1 MLCKNCG
8 KELPIAGKFCPFC
21 GAATQQTGVDDETA
35 VFTTLPDDLSGP
47 DTTGPANTPIDLNA
61 FDAALKDE
69 HRSTVTGDAERTMP
83 VSDEADPLAAT
94 DPHIPTAD
102 ELRPIKVPPVRRA
115 QGAPERRTTYFASET
130 DPNDRPYKKPSKGKR
145 GAIIAAVI
153 VLIVALI
160 GGGVWFFTST
170 HQTDENLTL
179 ADKYMER
186 GDFDKAL
193 EYYEKAQAEAKNPAS
208 LDATIQLIKD
218 YQSAQEY
225 FDNEQYAEAIA
236 ALKQLQNRVT
246 DPDSAMYDAVEKLLK
261 KAQSAQSDSQ
271 FSSDLDEAQSY
282 LDDKKFDAASGK
294 LDSLLGDDSLT
305 SDQKKQV
312 KELQKQLSDAQD
324 AEQRQEENNQQ
335 KAEQREAF
343 SAKMDALENDDLAI
357 SSAASQ
363 EDELA
368 MTATSFEQWDN
379 LLSDM
384 YDYLATVLNADQYAS
399 EEASYKQWVQE
410 RDSGAE
416 NAAKETDDDTAKQ
429 LASYSF
435 KQSYTKTRC
444 YKLLDLM
451 N

>member
-8 KELPIAGKFCPFC
+8 KELPTAGKFCPFC
-21 GAATQQTGVDDETA
+21 GAPTEQTGVNDETT
-35 VFTTLPDDLSGP
+35 VFTALPDELSGP
-47 DTTGPANTPIDLNA
+47 GNSGPANPPIDLNA
-61 FDAALKDE
+61 FDAALEDE
-69 HRSTVTGDAERTMP
+69 HRTPVTDENERTAP
-83 VSDEADPLAAT
+83 VADETDPMAAT

-102 ELRPIKVPPVRRA
+102 ELPPIEVPPVRRA
-115 QGAPERRTTYFASET
+115 QGAPERRTTYFAGET
-130 DPNDRPYKKPSKGKR
+130 DPDDRPYKKPSKGKR

-153 VLIVALI
+153 VIIIALI
-160 GGGVWFFTST
+160 GGGVWFFTNT
-170 HQTDENLTL
+170 HKTDENLML
-179 ADKYMER
+179 ADKYMDR

-225 FDNEQYAEAIA
+225 VDNGQYPEAIA
-236 ALKQLQNRVT
+236 ALKQLQNRIT
-246 DPDSAMYDAVEKLLK
+246 DPDSAMYDAVDKLLK
-261 KAQSAQSDSQ
+261 QAQSAQSDSQ

-282 LDDKKFDAASGK
+282 LDDKKFDAASSK
-294 LDSLLGDDSLT
+294 LDSLADDDSLT

-324 AEQRQEENNQQ
+324 AEQRQEESNQQ
-335 KAEQREAF
+335 KAQKREEF

-357 SSAASQ
+357 SGASNQ

-368 MTATSFEQWDN
+368 MTATSFEQWDS
-379 LLSDM
+379 LLSDI

-416 NAAKETDDDTAKQ
+416 NAAKESEDDTSRQ